1 MTSRRATRPA
11 WKQSPR
17 SGARSRGTSW
27 RSRSRTGSSIG
38 SVTCCKSSPAVE
50 LRPPRAQGF
59 RSNLSSNRGIS
70 SSAWVE
76 TPRSKTAVAIIE
88 ASTTPKNDGDSDV
101 ALAASGDRQAFE
113 RLYRQHV
120 NRVFSLC
127 ARMVADRLR
136 AEELTQDVFVRA
148 WEKLHLFRG
157 ESSFGTWL
165 HRMTVNVVLNARKSD
180 GRRQSRFEDSED
192 DNGGVD
198 SVASSSTSGTV
209 GMPLPP
215 GDLLDLEEAIGKL
228 PPGARRVFV
237 LHDVEGYKHEE
248 IAEMLGV
255 TTGATKAQ
263 LHRARLLLR
272 EALNR

>member
-1 MTSRRATRPA
+1 MAA
-11 WKQSPR
+11 
-17 SGARSRGTSW
+17 
-27 RSRSRTGSSIG
+27 
-38 SVTCCKSSPAVE
+38 
-50 LRPPRAQGF
+50 
-59 RSNLSSNRGIS
+59 
-70 SSAWVE
+70 
-76 TPRSKTAVAIIE
+76 AVAIIE
-88 ASTTPKNDGDSDV
+88 ASVNRVGDSDSDV
-101 ALAASGDRQAFE
+101 ARAAAGDRGAFE
-113 RLYRQHV
+113 RVYRQHV

-127 ARMVADRLR
+127 ARMVSDRAR

-165 HRMTVNVVLNARKSD
+165 HRLTVNVVLNARKVEGRHRSRYEESD
-180 GRRQSRFEDSED
+180 DDAGMDSLP
-192 DNGGVD
+192 GV
-198 SVASSSTSGTV
+198 V
-209 GMPLPP
+209 GMPLAP
-215 GDLLDLEEAIGKL
+215 GDLLDLEEAITRL

-255 TTGATKAQ
+255 TSGATKAQ